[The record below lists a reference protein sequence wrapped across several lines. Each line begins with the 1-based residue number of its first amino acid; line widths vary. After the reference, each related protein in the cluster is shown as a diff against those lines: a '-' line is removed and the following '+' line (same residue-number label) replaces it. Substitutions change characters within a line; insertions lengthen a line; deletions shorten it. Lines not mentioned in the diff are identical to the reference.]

1 MRAHRDELRLADPGG
16 VAALVPVDRPAMILP
31 IDLCPG
37 ERLSGNVSVDWLR
50 LTPYSRSPI
59 RTFFPQKNGKF
70 IRISKFE
77 WNITRYKARVAFRIA
92 SELADRSGAGGGVT
106 QGDQHPLEAGIPGVP
121 QERLGLLIR
130 HHPLPTVGVEEREL
144 IERILRRDDLV
155 LDPSIPAAFHGA
167 HGMVDRLGLVR
178 AEAKGSSERRVRPPC
193 ALAGGGRVG
202 RRGDADPGAVGDP
215 IAELLG
221 FVAGD
226 VPSRAVPVRPGELGQ
241 PSLMVASGGLGPLDL
256 DRGEEHGDRFDDG
269 QTGWGSGDRR
279 CRRPHPAIGAGR
291 PEPPGARRLRGRGD
305 GACRRDW

>member
-1 MRAHRDELRLADPGG
+1 
-16 VAALVPVDRPAMILP
+16 
-31 IDLCPG
+31 
-37 ERLSGNVSVDWLR
+37 
-50 LTPYSRSPI
+50 
-59 RTFFPQKNGKF
+59 
-70 IRISKFE
+70 
-77 WNITRYKARVAFRIA
+77 
-92 SELADRSGAGGGVT
+92 
-106 QGDQHPLEAGIPGVP
+106 
-121 QERLGLLIR
+121 LGLLIR

-155 LDPSIPAAFHGA
+155 LGPSIPAAFHGA

-241 PSLMVASGGLGPLDL
+241 PPLMVASGGLGPLDL

-269 QTGWGSGDRR
+269 QTGEAATAVVGDLILQSE
-279 CRRPHPAIGAGR
+279 PGVPSR
-291 PEPPGARRLRGRGD
+291 PEPVGFGAEAMALAAEIGDVPSPRGIRPGRTRQGCLLANKND
-305 GACRRDW
+305 SCR